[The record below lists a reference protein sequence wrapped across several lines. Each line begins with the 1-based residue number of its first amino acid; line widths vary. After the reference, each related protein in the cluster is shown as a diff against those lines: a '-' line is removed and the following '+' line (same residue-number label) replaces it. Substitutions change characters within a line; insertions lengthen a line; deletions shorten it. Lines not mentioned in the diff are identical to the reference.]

1 MTDEVVLELEVGMF
15 RSVATLSVDASFFGL
30 RVRPQLS
37 LLFLSWPVSMVKLET
52 ELFLLLELR

>member
-1 MTDEVVLELEVGMF
+1 MTDEVVLELDVGIF
-15 RSVATLSVDASFFGL
+15 RSVATLSVEASFFGL

-37 LLFLSWPVSMVKLET
+37 LLVWPVNMVKLET